1 MDNVKANSVIRQ
13 FLSLLP
19 IHVLDRTVFDYYTKK
34 LTVMKTIF
42 IFVTAQM
49 NHWSSYSEIEAQ
61 ICAQTELQQLFHL
74 ESISGSQLSRSL
86 DRLPTELLESIFQQ
100 LALRAKHRTAA
111 LNGVSKSIGKLSI
124 IDASTISLPLA
135 LGRWAQ
141 VTRKASSVKMH
152 LRVVAASPDT
162 VFPDAMVPT
171 TGNVGDRA
179 CSVLL
184 VVPSDTT
191 YVMDRGYDDYK
202 KMETWS
208 KDNIRFVMRLRDRA
222 FTTVVEETPTAPES
236 RILRDAKVQMGRAY
250 RENKETLRLIEFLD
264 EKGRCYRLVT
274 SIWDLPAEEIAR
286 IYKCRW
292 LIELF
297 FKWVKQHLRTVHV
310 HSYKPQAIWNQLFLV
325 LITALLVQEVNASV
339 PRKITPWQLLKWMRV
354 YLYLP
359 WMNLEQELLRP
370 RRSSKGKSPGAKEK
384 PKILRT
390 TVGKLRPSK
399 KGIRA

>member
-19 IHVLDRTVFDYYTKK
+19 VNVLDPTVFDYYTKK
-34 LTVMKTIF
+34 LTVMKSIF
-42 IFVTAQM
+42 IFVTAQL
-49 NHWSSYSEIEAQ
+49 NAWSSYNEIEAQ
-61 ICAQTELQQLFHL
+61 IRAQIELQRLFHL
-74 ESISGSQLSRSL
+74 DSISGSQLSRSL
-86 DRLPTELLESIFQQ
+86 DRLPTELLEWLFQQ
-100 LALRAKHRTAA
+100 LALRAKQRTAS
-111 LNGVSKSIGKLSI
+111 LDGVSKTIGQLSI
-124 IDASTISLPLA
+124 VDASTISLPLQ

-152 LRVVAASPDT
+152 LRLVVASPDT

-179 CSVLL
+179 CTLQL
-184 VVPSDTT
+184 VIPSDTT

-202 KMETWS
+202 KMEEWS
-208 KDNIRFVMRLRDRA
+208 KANIRFVMRLRDRA
-222 FTTVVEETPTAPES
+222 FTTLLEEAPVEADS
-236 RILRDAKVQMGRAY
+236 RILRDAKVQMGSAPRTD
-250 RENKETLRLIEFLD
+250 KHTLRLVEFTD
-264 EKGRCYRLVT
+264 EQGRRYRIVT
-274 SIWDLPAEEIAR
+274 SIWDLSAEEIAQ

-297 FKWVKQHLRTVHV
+297 FKWIKQHLQTVHV

-325 LITALLVQEVNASV
+325 LITALLVQEVKAML
-339 PRKITPWQLLKWMRV
+339 PCKITPWRLLSLMRI

-359 WMNLEQELLRP
+359 WSSLEQELFRP
-370 RRSSKGKSPGAKEK
+370 RRTSKGRPPGIRPK

-390 TVGKLRPSK
+390 TVGELRLSQK
-399 KGIRA
+399 